1 MNIGQEYIDKK
12 LSIIPQKYKRFI
24 RPKLFA
30 GMLDF
35 LAKNPGWE
43 DRNAKLFGCI
53 TADDV
58 ETMGE
63 MIETKWCVGEDNA
76 YQACKH
82 LVDGAGKIPKI
93 PLYRGI
99 SIEDYENICQ
109 CGKSLAAY
117 TLSFT
122 PSKDVAMSFAN
133 SSGKV
138 IEVYSKDVRMFD
150 TYEFGVNFDLACA
163 ATYSNSTDEVDDQL
177 YRNGFDY
184 MYIEKPEFEWICM
197 RDVEF
202 VPINKEKTK
211 FYVVKPR
218 RLNERMCNMHTRRQ
232 IQEAIAYWTKVLNES
247 EEDYED
253 EKFKIWIDDV
263 RPAPYGYKAVQSV
276 NQFIDFAQKAGIDNI
291 VVVDI
296 DHDAGDFQ
304 KDGGDYIKILD
315 WLELN
320 NAENLNVRIHSAN
333 PVGAANMRRII
344 RKNGWTEIFDVVK
357 EDEQDAQQWLV
368 DFSDDEDGK
377 QTAAF
382 SSKQEAS
389 TWIRNREMQDR
400 YDPTG
405 FEVLKG
411 PYLG

>member
-1 MNIGQEYIDKK
+1 
-12 LSIIPQKYKRFI
+12 
-24 RPKLFA
+24 
-30 GMLDF
+30 
-35 LAKNPGWE
+35 
-43 DRNAKLFGCI
+43 
-53 TADDV
+53 
-58 ETMGE
+58 MGD
-63 MIETKWCVGEDNA
+63 MIETKWHVGEDNA
-76 YQACKH
+76 YQTCKH

-133 SSGKV
+133 SSGNV

-150 TYEFGVNFDLACA
+150 TYEFGTNFELAWA
-163 ATYSNSTDEVDDQL
+163 ATESNSTDEMDDWL
-177 YRNGFDY
+177 DRGKFDY
-184 MYIEKPEFEWICM
+184 AYIENPEFEWICM

-211 FYVVKPR
+211 FYVVKQR
-218 RLNERMCNMHTRRQ
+218 RLNERMCNGHTRRQ

-247 EEDYED
+247 E
-253 EKFKIWIDDV
+253 
-263 RPAPYGYKAVQSV
+263 
-276 NQFIDFAQKAGIDNI
+276 
-291 VVVDI
+291 
-296 DHDAGDFQ
+296 
-304 KDGGDYIKILD
+304 
-315 WLELN
+315 
-320 NAENLNVRIHSAN
+320 
-333 PVGAANMRRII
+333 
-344 RKNGWTEIFDVVK
+344 

-382 SSKQEAS
+382 SSKQDAS

-411 PYLG
+411 PYRG